1 MLSKNN
7 NNLWNEKME
16 PKKQRFAIKKFTV
29 GVASV
34 LIGTTFAFYA
44 GGNSASADTSLTGN
58 VSEEERIDTTKPD
71 QKVTLST
78 SQTTEG
84 VDTSDQQSAETQSS
98 TDVNKTQTNDT
109 TDSVNKEETTDLSA
123 VTAESNAS
131 STSTESK
138 TNDTNEATAKEENTS
153 EKLVED

>member
-44 GGNSASADTSLTGN
+44 GGNSVSADDSINNSGDAVTTE
-58 VSEEERIDTTKPD
+58 VTDTADPEKNNAK
-71 QKVTLST
+71 KVTLSA
-78 SQTTEG
+78 SAQ
-84 VDTSDQQSAETQSS
+84 DTGTRYCEYIF
-98 TDVNKTQTNDT
+98 
-109 TDSVNKEETTDLSA
+109 
-123 VTAESNAS
+123 
-131 STSTESK
+131 
-138 TNDTNEATAKEENTS
+138 
-153 EKLVED
+153 